1 MASAEF
7 TGGMDEL
14 LVLAAR
20 SRTAMMCAEALW
32 WRCHRALI
40 ADVLSTGGV
49 EVLHILDERHCA
61 THPLTSAAGIVR
73 GRLSYAA
80 SGTS

>member
-7 TGGMDEL
+7 AGGMDEL
-14 LVLAAR
+14 LVL
-20 SRTAMMCAEALW
+20 
-32 WRCHRALI
+32 
-40 ADVLSTGGV
+40 TGGV

-61 THPLTSAAGIVR
+61 THPLTSAARIMR